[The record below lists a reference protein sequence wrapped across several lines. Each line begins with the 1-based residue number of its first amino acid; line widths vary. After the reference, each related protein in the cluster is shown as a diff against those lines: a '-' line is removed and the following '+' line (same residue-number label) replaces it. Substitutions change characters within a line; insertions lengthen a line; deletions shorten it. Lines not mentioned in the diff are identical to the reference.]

1 MASDR
6 EWIEL
11 CRNLRI
17 SLKAGLPLVGTWK
30 KLGEKGPRSL
40 RLDCQTVYA
49 VLSRGEGIEVAMS
62 LVPHWPPLVRV
73 LLGIAE
79 QTGHLPEICE
89 ELTKHFETIKTNRQL
104 FWQMSFWPL
113 LQFGMSICVIGLLI
127 LILGFLPNAGGY
139 DPLGLGLKG
148 TSGVLIYFGVV
159 FGMGIGLAVGFY
171 CLKHA
176 FKSGGFDRF
185 LHSIP
190 MIGPMLGAFT
200 LAHFSM
206 ALSLL
211 SKTGI
216 GWDKALKLAFDAS
229 GNLNWL
235 TKGAKSVTRV
245 RKGKDVSVALAQTGL
260 FNDDFLG
267 RVGVGEESGSLPET
281 LEMIATDAFE
291 EGRIRLRTVAT
302 LGAQLLWAATAVI
315 IIFFIFRLFT
325 SYLGQIDRLG
335 I

>member
-1 MASDR
+1 MPSDGA
-6 EWIEL
+6 WIEM
-11 CRNLRI
+11 CRTLRI
-17 SLKAGLPLVGTWK
+17 SLNAGLPLVGTWK

-49 VLSRGEGIEVAMS
+49 VLSRGEGLGVAMT

-79 QTGHLPEICE
+79 ETGHLPEICN

-113 LQFGMSICVIGLLI
+113 LQFGLSLGVIGLLI
-127 LILGFLPNAGGY
+127 LILGFLPNGGGY

-159 FGMGIGLAVGFY
+159 FGIGLGLAVGFY
-171 CLKHA
+171 SLKNA

-185 LHSIP
+185 LCAIP
-190 MIGPMLGAFT
+190 MVGPMLGAFT

-211 SKTGI
+211 GKTGI
-216 GWDKALKLAFDAS
+216 AWDKALKLAFDAS
-229 GNLNWL
+229 ANLDWL
-235 TKGAKSVTRV
+235 TKGAKSVSRV
-245 RKGKDVSVALAQTGL
+245 RRGKDVSVALAQTGL

-267 RVGVGEESGSLPET
+267 RIGVGEESGSLPES
-281 LEMIATDAFE
+281 LEKIAEDAFE

-302 LGAQLLWAATAVI
+302 LGAQLLWAATAIV

-325 SYLGQIDRLG
+325 SYLGQIDRFG
-335 I
+335 N